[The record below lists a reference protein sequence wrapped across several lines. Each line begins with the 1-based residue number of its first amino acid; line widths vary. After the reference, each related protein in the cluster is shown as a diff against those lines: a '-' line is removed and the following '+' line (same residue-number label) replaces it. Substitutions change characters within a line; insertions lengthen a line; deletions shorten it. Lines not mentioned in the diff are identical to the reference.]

1 MQDEYESQSEWRQD
15 MTASE
20 ATDEQ
25 AALISESTE
34 ELLSLLES
42 NGYVV
47 SNPYGDK
54 IHSERNNRGS

>member
-1 MQDEYESQSEWRQD
+1 